1 LTQSNRYSE
10 PSGQIENWDVVPQFF
25 DTGFPITPRATLPKD
40 AGKHC
45 GFLGEAVGC
54 WTAEGTT
61 NSSSVMVTEDLLH
74 SLITHFPEGH
84 VFNIDSHGNCD
95 ETAASENIT
104 TLSSPDSEITQQ
116 ISTRLARQLPDAKCV
131 LFYPLWDWSK
141 SRWLAGTLVWAN
153 SLHRPLGM
161 DELHYFKAFGD
172 SIISEVS
179 RLHWTASENSKF
191 DFVTSISHE
200 LRSPLHGILASA
212 ELLNDVPL
220 QPAQHDMLK
229 MISTSGLTLLDTIDH
244 L

>member
-1 LTQSNRYSE
+1 
-10 PSGQIENWDVVPQFF
+10 
-25 DTGFPITPRATLPKD
+25 
-40 AGKHC
+40 
-45 GFLGEAVGC
+45 
-54 WTAEGTT
+54 
-61 NSSSVMVTEDLLH
+61 MVTEDLLH
-74 SLITHFPEGH
+74 SLITHFPDGH
-84 VFNIDSHGNCD
+84 VFNIDSRGNYD
-95 ETAASENIT
+95 ESAASVHST
-104 TLSSPDSEITQQ
+104 KLSRPDSETIQQ
-116 ISTRLARQLPDAKCV
+116 ISNRLSRQLPGARFV

-153 SLHRPLGM
+153 GCHRPLGM

-212 ELLNDVPL
+212 ELLHDLPL
-220 QPAQHDMLK
+220 QPAQHDIVK

-244 L
+244 LYVLRSLLLGMPC